1 MAQNPDVRWRQ
12 RLQSFRKAFATLR
25 DAARL
30 ASERPLSELE
40 RQGLI
45 QAFEFTYELAWQ
57 TWKDYLESQGIQ
69 NLTGPKPVVRK
80 AFSLGLIQNGEEWMA
95 MIESRNQTSHTYNE
109 DLANEIGTSILT
121 RYVPEF
127 EKFQRKFA
135 ELEKE
140 NP

>member
-30 ASERPLSELE
+30 AGERPLSELE
-40 RQGLI
+40 QQGLI

-109 DLANEIGTSILT
+109 DLANEISTSILT

-127 EKFQRKFA
+127 ETFQRKFA
-135 ELEKE
+135 ELEEK
-140 NP
+140 P